1 MNSQDWARI
10 FAGGLG
16 GWIDSQRPEGGYVND
31 PTYNTQGGK
40 AGEPQIT
47 SVAQL
52 VQSPLV
58 LGGIVLAGVLL
69 LAVVLKK

>member
-1 MNSQDWARI
+1 MNSKDWAAI

-58 LGGIVLAGVLL
+58 IGGVV
-69 LAVVLKK
+69 LAVVLLVALVAKK